1 MDKKWMNNS
10 EYKELYIQN
19 LKKEIKWTE
28 FKIKLLM
35 AFRVFAICY
44 IVIVVALL
52 ILKFSL
58 IL

>member
-1 MDKKWMNNS
+1 MDEKWMNNS

-44 IVIVVALL
+44 IIIVAALL
-52 ILKFSL
+52 IFKLCL
-58 IL
+58 IH